1 MLDVFFR
8 LASVRACVGR
18 DRSRAARVVA
28 LALLAGAAAT
38 APTSSQAPPAVVVLL
53 HSYDS
58 TYPWTAD
65 QQAGVME
72 ALAPLGAGVSLRVE
86 YLDARR
92 EGSLDIRARVGDLL
106 AVKYANATPRV
117 VVATDDAAVEFLAA
131 RPSLFRDVPVVFGGV
146 NSTTLLGRL
155 PRTRFTGVTER
166 TDARRFIR
174 EMLSLRPTTRRVFV
188 VTDSTQASTEL
199 ARDVVE
205 TARQAAVAVTP
216 LSGERLRFDQILA
229 ALRTDTRAEDLVVVR
244 PLRVDATGHSLDAVE
259 TTAAIV
265 SASRAPVVSPNL
277 SELGQGV
284 LAGIASQ
291 GRQHGRLIGAKA
303 LAVLR
308 GESVADL
315 PIEPAIDDQ
324 LAFDAQQLARWN
336 LSESDLPRGAMVV
349 NHPPSFYRA
358 NKALIWG
365 GVALLLVQSGVIV
378 ALVWTVRA
386 RRRAQRTQERQ
397 AAQLQA
403 SHHALDRAHQSL
415 LHEQEGRRR
424 AEESLGQAQKMEALG
439 RLAGGV
445 AHDFNNLLT
454 IILGHSTLLQERL
467 PAGTD
472 LRVGASEIRQA
483 GEQAATLTR
492 QLLAFSRK
500 QVVPIRPR
508 DVRAA
513 VLQLEP
519 IVRRLLPESIVI
531 DLRLDPTLPPVLI
544 GEGQIEQI
552 LLNLA
557 ANARDAMPDGGRL
570 EVETSRVQL
579 QEPLLADPDVAAG
592 TYLRLRVTDTGK
604 GMDAETQRRIFE
616 PFFTTK
622 SPGRGTG
629 IGLAT
634 VYGIVKQHSGGVSVT
649 SAPEHG
655 TTFAIYLPLP
665 TGRER
670 QFESPTPVLGA
681 R

>member
-1 MLDVFFR
+1 MPDVFFR
-8 LASVRACVGR
+8 LASVRARVGR
-18 DRSRAARVVA
+18 DRSRTARIVA
-28 LALLAGAAAT
+28 LALLAAVAAGT
-38 APTSSQAPPAVVVLL
+38 AASSQAPPSLVVLL

-58 TYPWTAD
+58 TYQWTAD
-65 QQAGVME
+65 QQEGVIE
-72 ALAPLGAGVSLRVE
+72 ALAPLQAGVIIRVE

-92 EGSLDIRARVGDLL
+92 APSPEVRARIGDLL
-106 AVKYANATPRV
+106 AVKYAGVTPRV
-117 VVATDDAAVEFLAA
+117 VVATDDAAVEFLAE
-131 RPSLFRDVPVVFGGV
+131 RPALFRDVPVVFGGV
-146 NSTTLLGRL
+146 NDRQLVERL
-155 PRTRFTGVTER
+155 PRTRFTGIVEL
-166 TDARRFIR
+166 TDARSFVR
-174 EMLSLRPTTRRVFV
+174 EILRLRPATRRVFV
-188 VTDSTQASTEL
+188 LTDSTQASTDM
-199 ARDVVE
+199 ARVVAE
-205 TARQAAVAVTP
+205 VAGDSAVAVTA
-216 LSGERLRFDQILA
+216 LASDRLRLDQMLA
-229 ALRTDTRAEDLVVVR
+229 ALRTDTRDDDLVLLR
-244 PLRVDATGHSLDAVE
+244 PLRFDTTGRTLHTSE
-259 TTAAIV
+259 STAAV
-265 SASRAPVVSPNL
+265 VAASRAPVVRPDVSD
-277 SELGQGV
+277 LGDGV

-291 GRQHGRLIGAKA
+291 GRQHGQLVGAKV

-308 GESVADL
+308 GTAVTDL
-315 PIEPAIDDQ
+315 PIEPAADR
-324 LAFDAQQLARWN
+324 LVFDARQLSRWT
-336 LSESDLPRGAMVV
+336 LSERDLPSGALVV

-365 GVALLLVQSGVIV
+365 GVALLVVQTGVIV
-378 ALVWTVRA
+378 ALVWTVRG
-386 RRRAQRTQERQ
+386 RRRAQRTLERQ
-397 AAQLQA
+397 ASQLQA
-403 SHHALDRAHQSL
+403 SHHALDGAHQSL

-454 IILGHSTLLQERL
+454 IILGHSALLQERL

-472 LRVGASEIRQA
+472 LRVGATEIRQA

-508 DVRAA
+508 DVCAA

-519 IVRRLLPESIVI
+519 IVRRLLPESIAI
-531 DLRLDPTLPPVLI
+531 DLRLDSTLPPVLI

-579 QEPLLADPDVAAG
+579 EEPLLADPDVAAG
-592 TYLRLRVTDTGK
+592 IYLRLRVTDSGT

-622 SPGRGTG
+622 AAGRGTG

-649 SAPEHG
+649 SAPAHG

-665 TGRER
+665 AGRDRPHE
-670 QFESPTPVLGA
+670 TPAPAVGV